1 MKLSQ
6 VLIKQNDFQFK
17 EKIYRQE
24 EELAMGAPASS
35 GFSETYTYL
44 QYMENTN
51 IVDVFLQRNVIG
63 YFRYVDDILIVYNTD
78 KTNIHNVHTS
88 FKNIMPTINF
98 TIE

>member
-1 MKLSQ
+1 MKLSH

-17 EKIYRQE
+17 EKIYRQK

-35 GFSETYTYL
+35 WFSETYTYL

-51 IVDVFLQRNVIG
+51 IVDAFLQRNVIG

-78 KTNIHNVHTS
+78 KTNIHDVLNS
-88 FKNIMPTINF
+88 FNNTMPTINF